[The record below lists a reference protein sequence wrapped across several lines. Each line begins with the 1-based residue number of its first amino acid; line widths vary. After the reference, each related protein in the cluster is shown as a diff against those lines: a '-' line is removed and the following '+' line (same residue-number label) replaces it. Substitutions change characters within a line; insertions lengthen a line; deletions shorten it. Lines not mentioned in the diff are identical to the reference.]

1 MKRNNKPT
9 DNRILLYQ
17 VRSASECMNAAFDF
31 IRQNWKVLLRYSLF
45 VLLPVCVLQT
55 VGLISIVD
63 SALSQ
68 IGEFP
73 ITDFVTLL
81 VLGTVGFVLL
91 NAFLWSM
98 VKLYHERTDGLA
110 SITGKDYRQLFWP
123 MLKRMVVA
131 TLPILLILV
140 PAWALSTVLLMFV
153 PFAFFIYMLVALP
166 ILLIAPIYALEQ
178 CTIFNAV
185 ARAFK
190 LGFRQF
196 GTLVLMAITLIIL
209 VYVLQG
215 VAMIPWALLI
225 ALKSL
230 LLGASSSSPAFLEV
244 LGNSLFNIF
253 SVLLCYVTYISIAVV
268 LISGAYLYGAVVQQ
282 DEDVSIITD
291 IDNFENL

>member
-1 MKRNNKPT
+1 MKRNNKT
-9 DNRILLYQ
+9 IDNRVLLYQ

-31 IRQNWKVLLRYSLF
+31 IRQNWKVLLRYSLY

-73 ITDFVTLL
+73 MTDFVTIF

-98 VKLYHERTDGLA
+98 VKLYHDRPDGLA
-110 SITGKDYRQLFWP
+110 SITGKDYRRQFWP
-123 MLKRMVVA
+123 MLKRMAIA

-140 PAWALSTVLLMFV
+140 PALALSTVLLMFV

-178 CTIFNAV
+178 STVFNAV
-185 ARAFK
+185 GRAFK

-196 GTLVLMAITLIIL
+196 GTLMLMAITLIIL

-215 VAMIPWALLI
+215 VVMLPWALLI
-225 ALKSL
+225 ALKSM
-230 LLGASSSSPAFLEV
+230 LLGTSNGSPAFLAV

-268 LISGAYLYGAVVQQ
+268 LISGAYLYGAAVQQ
-282 DEDVSIITD
+282 DEDVSIISD

>member
-31 IRQNWKVLLRYSLF
+31 IRQNWKVLLRYSLY

-63 SALSQ
+63 TALSQ

-73 ITDFVTLL
+73 MTDFVTII
-81 VLGTVGFVLL
+81 VLGSVGFVLL

-98 VKLYHERTDGLA
+98 VKLYHDRTDGLE
-110 SITGKDYRQLFWP
+110 SITGKDYRQLFWH
-123 MLKRMVVA
+123 MLKRMAIAVI
-131 TLPILLILV
+131 PILIIIV
-140 PAWALSTVLLMFV
+140 PAWALSTILLMFV
-153 PFAFFIYMLVALP
+153 PFAFFVYMLVALP

-178 CTIFNAV
+178 CDIFNAIG
-185 ARAFK
+185 RAFK

-215 VAMIPWALLI
+215 VVMIPWALLV

-230 LLGASSSSPAFLEV
+230 LSSSSVTTPPFVAI

-253 SVLLCYVTYISIAVV
+253 SVLLCFVTYISIAVV
-268 LISGAYLYGAVVQQ
+268 LISGAYLYGAAVQQ
-282 DEDVSIITD
+282 DEDVSIISD

>member
-9 DNRILLYQ
+9 DDRILLYQ

-31 IRQNWKVLLRYSLF
+31 IRQNWKVLLRYSLY

-68 IGEFP
+68 IRDFP
-73 ITDFVTLL
+73 MTDFVTLF

-98 VKLYHERTDGLA
+98 VKLYHDRPDGLA
-110 SITGKDYRQLFWP
+110 SITGKDYKRVFWP
-123 MLKRMVVA
+123 MLKRMLVA
-131 TLPILLILV
+131 IVPILLILV
-140 PAWALSTVLLMFV
+140 PALAFSTVLLMIV

-178 CTIFNAV
+178 CSIVTAV
-185 ARAFK
+185 GRAFK
-190 LGFRQF
+190 LGFRQL

-209 VYVLQG
+209 VYVMQG
-215 VAMIPWALLI
+215 VVMIPWSLLI
-225 ALKSL
+225 ALKSFL
-230 LLGASSSSPAFLEV
+230 FNSSSSPSFVAI

-253 SVLLCYVTYISIAVV
+253 SVLLCYVSYISIAVV
-268 LISGAYLYGAVVQQ
+268 LISGAYLYGGAVQQ
-282 DEDVSIITD
+282 DEDVSIISD

>member
-9 DNRILLYQ
+9 DDRILLYQ

-31 IRQNWKVLLRYSLF
+31 IRQNWKVLLRYSLY

-68 IGEFP
+68 IRDFP
-73 ITDFVTLL
+73 MTDFVTLF

-98 VKLYHERTDGLA
+98 VKLYHDRPDGLA
-110 SITGKDYRQLFWP
+110 SITGKDYKRVFWP
-123 MLKRMVVA
+123 MLKRMLVA
-131 TLPILLILV
+131 IIPILLILV
-140 PAWALSTVLLMFV
+140 PALAFSTVLLMIV

-178 CTIFNAV
+178 CSIVTAV
-185 ARAFK
+185 GRAFK
-190 LGFRQF
+190 LGFRQL

-209 VYVLQG
+209 VYVMQG
-215 VAMIPWALLI
+215 VVMIPWSLLI
-225 ALKSL
+225 ALKSFL
-230 LLGASSSSPAFLEV
+230 FNSSSSPAFVAV

-253 SVLLCYVTYISIAVV
+253 SVLLCYVSYISIAVV
-268 LISGAYLYGAVVQQ
+268 LISGAYLYGGAVQQ
-282 DEDVSIITD
+282 DEDVSIISD
-291 IDNFENL
+291 IENFENL

>member
-31 IRQNWKVLLRYSLF
+31 IRQNWKVLLKYSLY

-73 ITDFVTLL
+73 VTDFVTFF

-91 NAFLWSM
+91 NAFLWSV
-98 VKLYHERTDGLA
+98 VKLYHDRPDGLA
-110 SITGKDYRQLFWP
+110 SITGKDYRRLFWP
-123 MLKRMVVA
+123 MLKRMMVA
-131 TLPILLILV
+131 LLPILLIMV
-140 PAWALSTVLLMFV
+140 PAFVLSTVLLMIV
-153 PFAFFIYMLVALP
+153 PFAFFVYMLVALP

-178 CTIFNAV
+178 CTIFTAV
-185 ARAFK
+185 GRAFK
-190 LGFRQF
+190 LGFRQL

-209 VYVLQG
+209 VYVMQG
-215 VAMIPWALLI
+215 VVMIPWSLLV
-225 ALKSL
+225 ALKSML
-230 LLGASSSSPAFLEV
+230 FNTSGTSPAFVAV

-268 LISGAYLYGAVVQQ
+268 LISGAYLYGAAVQQ
-282 DEDVSIITD
+282 NEDVSIIGD

>member
-9 DNRILLYQ
+9 DDRILLYQ

-31 IRQNWKVLLRYSLF
+31 IRQNWKVLLLYSLY

-68 IGEFP
+68 IRDFP
-73 ITDFVTLL
+73 MTDFVTLF

-98 VKLYHERTDGLA
+98 VKLYHDRPDGLA
-110 SITGKDYRQLFWP
+110 SITGKDYKRVFWP
-123 MLKRMVVA
+123 MLKRMLVA
-131 TLPILLILV
+131 IVPILLILV
-140 PAWALSTVLLMFV
+140 PALAFSTVLLMIV

-178 CTIFNAV
+178 CSIVTAV
-185 ARAFK
+185 GRAFK
-190 LGFRQF
+190 LGFRQL

-209 VYVLQG
+209 VYVMQG
-215 VAMIPWALLI
+215 VVMIPWSLLI
-225 ALKSL
+225 ALKSFL
-230 LLGASSSSPAFLEV
+230 FNSSSSPSFVAIM
-244 LGNSLFNIF
+244 GNSLFNIF
-253 SVLLCYVTYISIAVV
+253 SVLLCYVSYISIAVV
-268 LISGAYLYGAVVQQ
+268 LISGAYLYGGAVQQ
-282 DEDVSIITD
+282 DEDVSIISD
-291 IDNFENL
+291 IENFENL